1 MKKTGMKTVGF
12 VAIAALTVTAGIVGL
27 GHAPAVRAADAA
39 PAPALTQCIDTKS
52 LESKMIVSKNQVVM
66 VDDSGHAALV
76 TLAPPCSQMDEL
88 DHVGFLYEGDTRL
101 CQVHDIKILY
111 SRENERPVQ
120 CLITDLKPLTKDEVK
135 AYSSPAKH

>member
-1 MKKTGMKTVGF
+1 MKKIML
-12 VAIAALTVTAGIVGL
+12 VAAAAVVMVTAGAISL

-39 PAPALTQCIDTKS
+39 PAPALTQCIETKNLDT
-52 LESKMIVSKNQVVM
+52 KMIVSKNQVVM
-66 VDDSGHAALV
+66 QDMSGHGALV
-76 TLAPPCSQMDEL
+76 TLAPPCAQMQEL

-101 CQVHDIKILY
+101 CQIHDIKILY
-111 SRENERPVQ
+111 SRDTEPPVR